1 MIKPIEHNMIKRI
14 AKFFKPTKILD
25 ATLIHQP
32 TYSKIIINKTREKLE
47 IILPPC
53 KFDSGCI
60 LFMLFYTALIVLPLY
75 PFIVLTKEQSFKP
88 SITGFLVAIVCFG
101 PFAWT
106 GICGLSEIIFS
117 FIGTRRIT
125 IDEYKISLSSKIF
138 DFNYRERLRSHRL
151 SITGVFL
158 STISDFNYDIREYFT
173 YQELNI
179 YTDSNEDKKFSLDFN
194 LDAMER
200 EWLAQEL
207 AAWLKLPITRNS
219 ITRN

>member
-1 MIKPIEHNMIKRI
+1 MIKPI
-14 AKFFKPTKILD
+14 AKIFKPTKILGM
-25 ATLIHQP
+25 ALIRQP
-32 TYSKIIINKTREKLE
+32 IYSKVRINKTREKLE

-53 KFDSGCI
+53 KFDSSCI
-60 LFMLFYTALIVLPLY
+60 LLMLFHAAFIVLPLS
-75 PFIVLTKEQSFKP
+75 PFIALINEQSFKP
-88 SITGFLVAIVCFG
+88 SITGFIIAIVCIG
-101 PFAWT
+101 PFVWT

-138 DFNYRERLRSHRL
+138 SFNYRERLRSHRL

-158 STISDFNYDIREYFT
+158 STISDFHYEVRQYFT
-173 YQELNI
+173 HQELNI
-179 YTDSNEDKKFSLDFN
+179 YTDCNEDKKFSLDFN

-219 ITRN
+219 IIRN